1 MARVL
6 IVDDELGIRQIVRK
20 YGEFEGFSMYEAGNG
35 EEALKICRE
44 EKPDVVILDVMLP
57 KTDGFTVLRE
67 LRSFSS
73 CPVIMLSARGEEYDR
88 LKGFE
93 LGADDYVVKPFS
105 ARELMMRIRV
115 AVSRSERRPDVSD
128 MMGETQDHD
137 CYRYQ
142 NFVVDYTSRKIY
154 VDGSEKDLTHKEY
167 ELLIYMIANKGIA
180 LTRNQ
185 ILSAIWGYDYYG
197 DDRTLDTHIKMLRSC
212 LGPYRD
218 MITTLRGVGY
228 RFDEKKA

>member
-20 YGEFEGFSMYEAGNG
+20 YGEFEGFSMCEAGNG

-57 KTDGFTVLRE
+57 KKDGFAVLRE

-105 ARELMMRIRV
+105 ARELMMCVKV
-115 AVSRSERRPDVSD
+115 AVSRAAASPESAQKSGDSFEHE
-128 MMGETQDHD
+128 G
-137 CYRYQ
+137 YRFQ
-142 NFVVDYTSRKIY
+142 GLTVDYVSRKMI
-154 VDGSEKDLTHKEY
+154 VDGEEKDLTHKEY
-167 ELLIYMIANKGIA
+167 ELLVYMIANKNIA
-180 LTRNQ
+180 LTRTQ
-185 ILSAIWGYDYYG
+185 ILSAVWGYDYYG

-228 RFDEKKA
+228 RFDEKKG

>member
-20 YGEFEGFSMYEAGNG
+20 YGEFEGFSVCEAGNG

-44 EKPDVVILDVMLP
+44 ERPDVVILDVMLP
-57 KTDGFTVLRE
+57 RMNGFMVLRE

-105 ARELMMRIRV
+105 ARELMMRVKV
-115 AVSRSERRPDVSD
+115 AVSRTASQFAQEKPSEDSA
-128 MMGETQDHD
+128 GHEA
-137 CYRYQ
+137 YRYQ
-142 NFVVDYTSRKIY
+142 GLIVDYISRKMI
-154 VDGSEKDLTHKEY
+154 VDGEEKDLTHKEY
-167 ELLIYMIANKGIA
+167 ELLVYLIANKNIA
-180 LTRNQ
+180 LTRSQ
-185 ILSAIWGYDYYG
+185 ILSAVWGYDYYG

-212 LGPYRD
+212 LGPYRE
-218 MITTLRGVGY
+218 MVTTLRGVGY
-228 RFDEKKA
+228 RFDEKKV